1 MVFPRWS
8 LRPSR
13 SFTSNPSQLCLPKRQ
28 FWCSSITPW
37 SPDFAWSVSG
47 LNHQFLYIYTKW
59 LKTNYRID
67 SFLLENILISNAAGR
82 GYAPSAGLPDAK
94 VQEDFKS
101 RRNTCMPAALF
112 NRVDMAHALDVQQVQ
127 IIVTKK
133 RFVLKVG
140 ASRVLYHHSS

>member
-1 MVFPRWS
+1 MEPR
-8 LRPSR
+8 
-13 SFTSNPSQLCLPKRQ
+13 FCMECFGSQ
-28 FWCSSITPW
+28 
-37 SPDFAWSVSG
+37 SPI
-47 LNHQFLYIYTKW
+47 YIYIFTKW

-112 NRVDMAHALDVQQVQ
+112 NRFDMAHALDVQQVQ

-133 RFVLKVG
+133 TIRIE
-140 ASRVLYHHSS
+140 SW